1 MEQKYFG
8 GFDQKHDLIQQ
19 PLTMS
24 YLFWKAAL
32 TGGDRAHHH
41 SAEFDDGA
49 EDVFGLGGACQ
60 ILTVA
65 F

>member
-1 MEQKYFG
+1 MVS
-8 GFDQKHDLIQQ
+8 FDQKYDLIHVQAF
-19 PLTMS
+19 TMS
-24 YLFWKAAL
+24 YPFWKAVL

-49 EDVFGLGGACQ
+49 EDVFSLSGARQ